1 MLDLLSYSR
10 ESVMSDLL
18 FSSII
23 GAGAGI
29 IGTGI
34 GGAIGF
40 ILKRPSKRLISILMS
55 FSAGLMIAV
64 VCFDLLPESF
74 AIGSLYTG
82 IIGVVLGALAIII
95 CEDLIAGY
103 RQSNG
108 RGRAREKYVEMGI
121 LLGIGIALHNFPEGL
136 AIGSGFTALPAY
148 GLGLSLVIALHDI
161 PEGIAMATP
170 MVIGGVGKV
179 KIFLSAILAGIPTGI
194 GAAIGYMLGEI
205 SPVFIS
211 LCLGFAGGAMLY
223 ITCSELIPESQDLY
237 RGKVSSLSLIMGL
250 IAGIIISRMVLS

>member
-1 MLDLLSYSR
+1 MVDYFTDLR
-10 ESVMSDLL
+10 GIVMSDLL
-18 FSSII
+18 FSSMI

-40 ILKRPSKRLISILMS
+40 ILNRPSKRFLSMLMG

-74 AIGSLYTG
+74 TIGSLSS
-82 IIGVVLGALAIII
+82 GVLGVILGALAIII
-95 CEDLIAGY
+95 CEDLIDRYREVRGIKRAGK
-103 RQSNG
+103 S
-108 RGRAREKYVEMGI
+108 YVETGI
-121 LLGIGIALHNFPEGL
+121 LVGLGIALHNFPEGL

-148 GLGLSLVIALHDI
+148 GLGLSLIIALHDI

-170 MVIGGVGKV
+170 MAAGGLNKF
-179 KIFLSAILAGIPTGI
+179 KIFLAAILAGIPTGI
-194 GAAIGYMLGEI
+194 GAVIGYLLGEI
-205 SPVFIS
+205 SPIFIS

-237 RGKVSSLSLIMGL
+237 RGRVSSLSLIMGV
-250 IAGIIISRMVLS
+250 IVGVIILRIVL